1 MFFLTLK
8 KLNQF
13 VALQNMKNSFY
24 FLAFLILLSSCGE
37 STGTDTISESENDTT
52 TAETI
57 DSNNCSCAELIFDEP
72 YNHFFRF
79 ERRDGF
85 TGKCEDF
92 HPNGEKK
99 MEKNFVDGK
108 LHGKFFLYY
117 DNGQIDEEKEFD
129 NNFQTGEQ
137 ITYSKKGE
145 VIFHA
150 LYKRGNQTKVL
161 VTRPDIPK
169 IDPWDEAQ

>member
-1 MFFLTLK
+1 MKTYLYVPVFTFLLIACGNGDKT
-8 KLNQF
+8 
-13 VALQNMKNSFY
+13 NSE
-24 FLAFLILLSSCGE
+24 IIQ
-37 STGTDTISESENDTT
+37 DDSENVELVELT
-52 TAETI
+52 EI
-57 DSNNCSCAELIFDEP
+57 DSNYCNCNELIFDEP

-79 ERRDGF
+79 ERREGF

-92 HPNGEKK
+92 HSNGEKK

-117 DNGQIDEEKEFD
+117 DNGQIEEEKEFD

-150 LYKRGNQTKVL
+150 LYKRGTQTKVL

-169 IDPWDEAQ
+169 IDPWEEAQ